1 MPNLKKNYLNYKLK
15 KFDLSQSKDN
25 REFLVELGSA
35 EKEALG
41 KTILTHEE
49 VDALIERNIEK
60 FAEKKSADDST
71 AI

>member
-1 MPNLKKNYLNYKLK
+1 MNYKLR

-25 REFLVELGSA
+25 RELLVELGDA

-41 KTILTHEE
+41 KTILSHEE

-60 FAEKKSADDST
+60 FAEKKSVDDSD
-71 AI
+71 AK